1 MVIHMNV
8 QKETGRT
15 QKLNPLTILYI
26 VAALAVISVVYD
38 YKVSVVCVVMMM
50 FIAAGFGEFTSY
62 FKLWCKSILWMC
74 ALCFVLQIFFIPG
87 EDIIWKY
94 GVFQVTREG
103 FGQAVKLCS
112 RLFGAGSAAIL
123 GFRLIDLGSLMA
135 VLEKRGV
142 PPTVT
147 YVLMS
152 TANIIPQMIKRMGA
166 ILEAQKSRGIE
177 MESNMLVRAKA
188 FLPSIGPLILNAIV
202 NAEERAITL
211 EARAFSAPCRKTS
224 IRVIPDMQTDK
235 IIRGLMIAAVI
246 LAIGGKIILWIV
258 FK

>member
-1 MVIHMNV
+1 MNM
-8 QKETGRT
+8 QKETERT

-26 VAALAVISVVYD
+26 VVALAVISVIYD
-38 YKVSVVCVVMMM
+38 YKVSVVCVIVMMLVG
-50 FIAAGFGEFTSY
+50 AGFGEFTSY
-62 FKLWCKSILWMC
+62 LKLWSRSILWMC

-87 EDIIWKY
+87 EDVIWKY

-103 FGQAVKLCS
+103 LEQASKLCS

-123 GFRLIDLGSLMA
+123 GFRLIDLGNLMA
-135 VLEKRGV
+135 VLEKSGIS
-142 PPTVT
+142 PTVT

-152 TANIIPQMIKRMGA
+152 TANIIPQMVKRMGA

-224 IRVIPDMQTDK
+224 IKIIPDIKTDK
-235 IIRGLMIAAVI
+235 IIRKLMIAAVI
-246 LAIGGKIILWIV
+246 LAIGGKIILWTA

>member
-1 MVIHMNV
+1 MIGMDM
-8 QKETGRT
+8 QKEVERT

-26 VAALAVISVVYD
+26 VAALAIISIVYD
-38 YKVSVVCVVMMM
+38 YKVSVVCVAVMML
-50 FIAAGFGEFTSY
+50 IAAGFGKLTSY
-62 FKLWCKSILWMC
+62 LKLWTRSILWMC

-87 EDIIWKY
+87 EDVIWKF
-94 GVFQVTREG
+94 GVFQMTAEG
-103 FGQAVKLCS
+103 LKQALKLCS

-123 GFRLIDLGSLMA
+123 GFQLIDLGHLMV
-135 VLEKRGV
+135 VLEKRGIS
-142 PPTVT
+142 PTVT
-147 YVLMS
+147 YILMS

-224 IRVIPDMQTDK
+224 IKIIPDIRTDR
-235 IIRGLMIAAVI
+235 IVRGLMSAAVV

>member
-1 MVIHMNV
+1 M
-8 QKETGRT
+8 QKEVERT

-26 VAALAVISVVYD
+26 VISLAVISVVYD
-38 YKVSVVCVVMMM
+38 YKVSIVCVDVMMSV
-50 FIAAGFGEFTSY
+50 AAGFGRLASY
-62 FKLWCKSILWMC
+62 LKLWSRSILWMC

-87 EDIIWKY
+87 EEVIWSF
-94 GVFQVTREG
+94 GVFQITAEG
-103 FGQAVKLCS
+103 LAQAAKLCS

-123 GFRLIDLGSLMA
+123 GFQLIDLGSLMV
-135 VLEKRGV
+135 VLEKKGIS
-142 PPTVT
+142 PTVT

-152 TANIIPQMIKRMGA
+152 TANIIPQMVKRMGA

-177 MESNMLVRAKA
+177 MESNVLVRAKA

-211 EARAFSAPCRKTS
+211 EARAFSAPCQKTS
-224 IRVIPDMQTDK
+224 IKIIPDVQKDRVI
-235 IIRGLMIAAVI
+235 RGIMIAAVV